1 MLIQPNY
8 EQIKSLFWK
17 KPKLV
22 SIAMEDPVHTK
33 MLRALHVHDDR
44 VEIILIRSGNG
55 VHTID
60 GRAYSTHGGNILV
73 YNAGVTHD
81 ECADRFEGMQI
92 ISCAVSNISITGQA
106 ENTLL
111 PKPCSPIIANTSY
124 FQEIEALLI
133 TLMTVTDQEIQHHL
147 TCAMLLLVRQ
157 EAMKEPLP
165 EENETFCMGHRVQ
178 KYLDEHYLEDIQ
190 LEDIAEEMHMTP
202 YYLSRVFRNTVG
214 YPPKQYI
221 VRRRIGEAQSW
232 LLMTDLPV
240 TEIAMKVGYNSVSNF
255 HNTFRRI
262 VGMTP
267 QRYRDYWKN
276 H

>member
-1 MLIQPNY
+1 MLIQPNF
-8 EQIKSLFWK
+8 EEIKSLFWR
-17 KPKLV
+17 KPKLISV
-22 SIAMEDPVHTK
+22 NMEDPVHTK

-60 GRAYSTHGGNILV
+60 GKAYSTHGGNILI

-81 ECADRFEGMQI
+81 ECADQFEGMQI
-92 ISCAVSNISITGQA
+92 ISCAVSNISIPGQA
-106 ENTLL
+106 DNTLL
-111 PKPCSPIIANTSY
+111 PERCSPLISNTPY
-124 FQEIEALLI
+124 FQEIEALLV
-133 TLMTVTDQEIQHHL
+133 TLMTVTDEEIEYHL
-147 TCAMLLLVRQ
+147 TCALLLLVRQ

-165 EENETFCMGHRVQ
+165 EKNKTIQLGHLVQ
-178 KYLDEHYLEDIQ
+178 QYLDAHYLEDIQ
-190 LEDIAEEMHMTP
+190 LEDVAAQMNMSP
-202 YYLSRVFRNTVG
+202 YYLTRVFRRTVG
-214 YPPKQYI
+214 YPPKQYL

-240 TEIAMKVGYNSVSNF
+240 TDIAMKVGYNSVSNF

-267 QRYRDYWKN
+267 QQYRDYWKN
-276 H
+276 K

>member
-1 MLIQPNY
+1 MLIRPNY
-8 EQIKSLFWK
+8 EEIKSLFWR

-22 SIAMEDPVHTK
+22 SVKMEDPVHTK

-60 GRAYSTHGGNILV
+60 GRAYSTHGGNILI

-81 ECADRFEGMQI
+81 ECADRIEGMQI
-92 ISCAVSNISITGQA
+92 ISCTVSNISISGQA
-106 ENTLL
+106 DNTLL
-111 PKPCSPIIANTSY
+111 PDQCAPIITNTPL
-124 FQEIEALLI
+124 FQEIEALLV
-133 TLMTVTDQEIQHHL
+133 TLMTVKEEEIRYHL
-147 TCAMLLLVRQ
+147 TCALLLLVRQ
-157 EAMKEPLP
+157 EAMKESLP
-165 EENETFCMGHRVQ
+165 EENKTFQIGHLVQ
-178 KYLDEHYLEDIQ
+178 KYIDEHYLEDIQ
-190 LEDIAEEMHMTP
+190 LEDIAEELHLAP

-214 YPPKQYI
+214 CPPKQYM

-255 HNTFRRI
+255 HNTFRKV

-267 QRYRDYWKN
+267 QQYRDYWKN
-276 H
+276 N